1 MKTQQYPAT
10 FISIILIIAAA
21 SIPPNPLFAA
31 EPTGTRLEQE
41 QKYIAILQSDAK
53 LFDKARA
60 CQQLALIGTENAVP
74 VLADLLD
81 DETLGDYARFALEP
95 IEDPSVDEALRRA
108 MGRLQGGLLAGVIN
122 SIGARHDAKAV
133 PELSKL
139 ARDPASGVS
148 GEAIAALGRIGTDRA
163 VAAVSEVLSTGPA
176 NLRIAAADACLACA
190 ERRLEQNKRKEAVK
204 LYDTVRNADVPGHIR
219 TAATYGAI
227 LARGSEGTSLLI
239 EQLRTDDP
247 SMVEI
252 ALRAARELPGPQVT
266 GALVAEL
273 NKSEPAGQVLLIK
286 VLVDREDPSA
296 YESIKGLASSNNPE
310 VRIESLKVLGRLG
323 DASAVPV
330 LLEAAGAQG
339 EEAAIAAAALLTL
352 EGEGV
357 DQAIIEGMKAAKG
370 KVRSELIS
378 VLADRH
384 CTTATAALLSEAA
397 SQDDTVATAA
407 FKALTSLAGP
417 KDLPALV
424 NLLVGVKTQQ
434 MRIHAENAVVAA
446 AGKIEDRNKRTDEIL
461 AILGSTDR
469 IDSRTSLL
477 RVLGRIANDK
487 AFETLQNAADE
498 NNDRIRDTAIRAL
511 AAWPDSKALD
521 TLSTVSQKTSNN
533 THRVLALRGYVRLLG
548 LDTKLSQKEKA
559 DRYKLAMNT
568 AAGTNEKKLVLAGL
582 ANVAHPDVLKIILDY
597 IDQPLVKDEAV
608 LAAIK
613 VAQAAAGA
621 RPKEARAAAMKVNN
635 ETASQQIRQQAQAL
649 IATIDRFDDFIVA
662 WRGAGPYSQDNRN
675 HSELFAI
682 AFPPETP
689 ADDVLWSLMPA
700 ATDAKR
706 PWILDLLKL
715 YPGDSQVAYVKTWIK
730 SDKTRQVVL
739 EAGSDDGIKAWLNG
753 KLVHANNVPRA
764 AIPGTDKANITL
776 NQGWNK
782 LMLKITQNNGPWEFC
797 MRITN
802 ADGGKV
808 EGIEVD
814 CLHEEHEPVA
824 EQDATSIFDGKT
836 FSGWEGN
843 LDFFRIEDGAVVGGT
858 LKEGIPRNEF
868 LCAKKE
874 YDDFELRLKVKLL
887 GDPASANAGIQI
899 RSRRIPNHN
908 EMIGYQADMG
918 QHYWGCL
925 YDESRRRKVL
935 ASVDRAQL
943 DKVLK
948 VGQWNDYVI
957 RCEGKRIQ
965 LWINGYPTVD
975 YTEADDSI
983 EQTGLIGLQIH
994 SGPPSEAWYKDIT
1007 VKEL

>member
-21 SIPPNPLFAA
+21 STPPSPLFATQ
-31 EPTGTRLEQE
+31 PGSTRLEQE

-60 CQQLALIGTENAVP
+60 CQQLALIGTKNAVP
-74 VLADLLD
+74 VLASLLD
-81 DETLGDYARFALEP
+81 NETLGDYARFALEP
-95 IEDPSVDEALRRA
+95 IEDAGVDEAFRKALDK
-108 MGRLQGGLLAGVIN
+108 LQGKSLAGVIN

-133 PELSKL
+133 PGLSKL
-139 ARDPASGVS
+139 ARDPASGVADQ
-148 GEAIAALGRIGTDRA
+148 AIAALGRIGTDQA
-163 VAAVSEVLSTGPA
+163 IDTIVHVLATGSA
-176 NLRIAAADACLACA
+176 NLRIAAADACLAAA
-190 ERRLEQNKRKEAVK
+190 ERRLEQNKPKEAVE
-204 LYDTVRNADVPGHIR
+204 LYDTVRIADLPGHIR

-227 LARGSEGTSLLI
+227 LARAGEGTSLLI
-239 EQLRTDDP
+239 EQLKSDDP

-252 ALRAARELPGPQVT
+252 ALRAARELPGPRVT
-266 GALVAEL
+266 KALVAEL
-273 NKSEPAGQVLLIK
+273 NKSEPAVQALLIK

-296 YESIKGLASSNNPE
+296 YESIKGLASSSSPA

-330 LLEAAGAQG
+330 LLKAATAGN
-339 EEAAIAAAALLTL
+339 EEATIAAAALRTL
-352 EGEGV
+352 EGDDV
-357 DQAIIEGMKAAKG
+357 DQAIVKGMKAAKD
-370 KVRSELIS
+370 KLRSQLIGI
-378 VLADRH
+378 LADRN

-407 FKALTSLAGP
+407 FKALTSLAAP

-424 NLLVGVKTQQ
+424 NLLVGVKNQQ
-434 MRIHAENAVVAA
+434 VRIHAENAVVAA
-446 AGKIEDRNKRTDEIL
+446 AAKIDDQNKRADEIL
-461 AILGSTDR
+461 SSLTSIGRVA
-469 IDSRTSLL
+469 SRSSLL
-477 RVLGRIANDK
+477 RVLGRIANGK
-487 AFETLQNAADE
+487 AFEALQNAADE
-498 NNDRIRDTAIRAL
+498 SNDEIRDTAIRAL

-521 TLSTVSQKTSNN
+521 TLSTVSQETSNN

-548 LDTKLSQKEKA
+548 LDTKLPQKEKA
-559 DRYKLAMNT
+559 ERYELAMNT
-568 AAGTNEKKLVLAGL
+568 AAGTDEKKLVLAGL

-597 IDQPLVKDEAV
+597 TGQPLVKDEAI

-613 VAQAAAGA
+613 VAQAVAGA
-621 RPKEARAAAMKVNN
+621 RPEQAKAAAMKINN
-635 ETASQQIRQQAQAL
+635 ETTNQQIRRQAQAL
-649 IATIDRFDDFIVA
+649 IATIDRFDDFIVS
-662 WRGAGPYSQDNRN
+662 WRVAGPYSQDNRN
-675 HSELFAI
+675 HSQLFGI
-682 AFPPETP
+682 AFPPETQP
-689 ADDVLWSLMPA
+689 DNVKWSLVPA

-730 SDKTRQVVL
+730 SEKSRQVVL

-797 MRITN
+797 MRIRN
-802 ADGGKV
+802 AEGAKV
-808 EGIEVD
+808 EGIEID
-814 CLHEEHEPVA
+814 CLYEEHEPVA

-868 LCAKKE
+868 LCAQKE
-874 YDDFELRLKVKLL
+874 YDDFELRLKVRLL

-957 RCEGKRIQ
+957 RCEGKRIR
-965 LWINGYPTVD
+965 LWINSYPTVD